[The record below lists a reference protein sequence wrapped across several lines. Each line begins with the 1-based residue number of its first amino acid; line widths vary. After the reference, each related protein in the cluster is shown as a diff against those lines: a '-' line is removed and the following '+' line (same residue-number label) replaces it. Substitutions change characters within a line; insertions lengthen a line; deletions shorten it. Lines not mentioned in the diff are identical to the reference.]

1 MEGKSLS
8 EKKIKRTQ
16 MIIDYDITLDVTYFE
31 VDFKITVKDVKIQGK
46 KIVLNEESLELLIES
61 IIDEEFEYFEE
72 DQFTE
77 L

>member
-1 MEGKSLS
+1 MEGQLQRKRVL
-8 EKKIKRTQ
+8 KRTQ
-16 MIIDYDITLDVTYFE
+16 MIIDYDITLDVTYLE
-31 VDFKITVKDVKIQGK
+31 VDYKITVKDVKIQGK

-72 DQFTE
+72 DQFSE